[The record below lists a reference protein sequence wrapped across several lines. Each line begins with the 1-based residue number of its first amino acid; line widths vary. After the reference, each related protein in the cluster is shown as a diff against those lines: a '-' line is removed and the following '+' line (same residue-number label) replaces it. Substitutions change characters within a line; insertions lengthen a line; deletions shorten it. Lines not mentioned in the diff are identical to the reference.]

1 MRSIFILLIALVV
14 LGLVAFFGL
23 KGPYNNMVNL
33 DEEVNGKWAEVE
45 TQYMRRFDLIDNLV
59 KTVKASADFEKS
71 TLVEVT
77 EARASAFKAM
87 QNAKGGTNLEDFN
100 KSEGRLN
107 MAVGGMRGMLMGYA
121 EKYPD
126 LQTTKSF
133 QDLMV
138 QLEGTE
144 NRIAKARGD
153 FNEEVKGYNKVVRG
167 FPNNMIAGMFGFQ
180 ERDYFEAAEGSDVAP
195 DVGETFGS

>member
-1 MRSIFILLIALVV
+1 M
-14 LGLVAFFGL
+14 GFFAI
-23 KGPYNNMVNL
+23 KPYNNMVDL
-33 DEEVNGKWAEVE
+33 DVEADGSWSEVE
-45 TQYMRRFDLIDNLV
+45 TQYERRFALIDNLV

-87 QNAKGGTNLEDFN
+87 QGSNGGRDLSQVN
-100 KSEGRLN
+100 KADSKLN

-126 LQTTKSF
+126 LKSTQAF
-133 QDLMV
+133 RDLMV

-153 FNEEVKGYNKVVRG
+153 FNEDVKVYNKVVMK
-167 FPNNMIAGMFGFQ
+167 FPNNMTAGVFGFG
-180 ERDYFEAAEGSDVAP
+180 ERDYFEATDGSENAP
-195 DVGETFGS
+195 DVGETFGN